1 MHTTIVTRQAKKD
14 DYDAIRN
21 LLSGENLPITD
32 LNPLLENFFV
42 SEDAAG
48 INGVMGMDRYD
59 NLGLLRSAIVKK
71 ESRNHGIA
79 SVLITN
85 LFDHAQASGIK
96 TLYLITNTAERYF
109 SNKGFE
115 KIAKENVPAT
125 VLQSKEFN
133 GLCPAS
139 SVIMKRG
146 I

>member
-1 MHTTIVTRQAKKD
+1 MNTTIITRQAKKD
-14 DYDAIRN
+14 DYEAICN
-21 LLSGENLPITD
+21 LLSGEKLPIED

-42 SEDAAG
+42 SVDEGG
-48 INGVMGMDRYD
+48 INGVIGMDRYD
-59 NLGLLRSAIVKK
+59 DLGLLRSAIVKK
-71 ESRNHGIA
+71 GSRNHGIA
-79 SVLITN
+79 SVLVSQ
-85 LFDHAQASGIK
+85 LFDHAKAAGIE

-115 KIAKENVPAT
+115 KITRKDIPAS